1 MSHSF
6 TSRGARKMEGV
17 KAKEQPRAPG
27 GPISPVHLVWSGR
40 ELAPHP
46 TSPCQDPKPG
56 PARPSLTHTGA
67 VVGPQLEAWLA
78 LAAEGARQVHAAVL
92 AVAVAALVY
101 IWDGGQRAEVRWD
114 SSWLGVKA
122 SPPTVL
128 SVSGRWAGPDQ
139 AGLTHT
145 PIMCCVW

>member
-6 TSRGARKMEGV
+6 TSRGARKVGGV
-17 KAKEQPRAPG
+17 KAKEQPRAPHFTCSPG
-27 GPISPVHLVWSGR
+27 LVRKGASSPPITLPRARS
-40 ELAPHP
+40 LA
-46 TSPCQDPKPG
+46 Q
-56 PARPSLTHTGA
+56 PSLTHAGA

-101 IWDGGQRAEVRWD
+101 VWEGGQRAEAEVRWD

-122 SPPTVL
+122 SPPIGL
-128 SVSGRWAGPDQ
+128 SVWAGLGQIRQD
-139 AGLTHT
+139 THT
-145 PIMCCVW
+145 PVLCHVW